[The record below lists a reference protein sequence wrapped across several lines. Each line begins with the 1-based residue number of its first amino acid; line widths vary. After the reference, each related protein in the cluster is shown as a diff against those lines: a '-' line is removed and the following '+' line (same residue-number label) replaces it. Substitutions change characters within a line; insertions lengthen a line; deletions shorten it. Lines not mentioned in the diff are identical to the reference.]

1 MNLRRFL
8 FFSKSAL
15 KHAFDNQNKMPDDQ
29 ENKKLNFGALKEFLD
44 IKTFQYNN
52 PDFIHSD
59 PISIPHLFT
68 KNEDIEIAGFLSAI
82 IAWGQRPTILKN
94 GKQLV
99 EWMDFAPHDFILNF
113 KEKDL
118 QPFKKFVHRTFNGED
133 CMYFLWSLKNI
144 YQEYQ
149 TLENAFTIDF
159 SSSEPNIK
167 QAINLFRKR
176 FFELDYPV
184 RTMKHI
190 ADPEKNSSAKRLNM
204 FLRWMVRQDKTGVDF
219 GIWQKIQPSQLVCPL
234 DVHSGNTARKLGLL
248 QRKMNDWQA
257 AEELTSLL
265 KSFDANDPVKYD
277 FALFGLGVFE
287 KF

>member
-1 MNLRRFL
+1 
-8 FFSKSAL
+8 
-15 KHAFDNQNKMPDDQ
+15 MPDDQ
-29 ENKKLNFGALKEFLD
+29 ENKKLNFDAMKEFLD
-44 IKTFQYNN
+44 IKALQYNS
-52 PDFIHSD
+52 PGFIQSD

-82 IAWGQRPTILKN
+82 IAWGQRPTIIKN
-94 GKQLV
+94 GNMLV
-99 EWMDFAPHDFILNF
+99 EWMDFSPHDFILNF

-118 QPFKKFVHRTFNGED
+118 KPFKKFVHRTFNGED
-133 CMYFLWSLKNI
+133 CEFFLWSLKNI
-144 YQEYQ
+144 YQEHQ
-149 TLENAFTIDF
+149 TLENAFIKGF
-159 SSSEPNIK
+159 SSSEPNVK

-176 FFELDYPV
+176 FFEIDHPA
-184 RTMKHI
+184 RSQKHI

-219 GIWQKIQPSQLVCPL
+219 GIWKKIQPSQLVCPL
-234 DVHSGNTARKLGLL
+234 DIHSGNTARKLGLL
-248 QRKMNDWQA
+248 NRKMNDWQA
-257 AEELTSLL
+257 AEELTTVL

>member
-1 MNLRRFL
+1 M
-8 FFSKSAL
+8 S
-15 KHAFDNQNKMPDDQ
+15 DDQ
-29 ENKKLNFGALKEFLD
+29 ENKKLNFEALKEFLD
-44 IKTFQYNN
+44 IKAFQYNN
-52 PDFIHSD
+52 PDFIESD

-68 KNEDIEIAGFLSAI
+68 KNEDIEIAGFLAAI
-82 IAWGQRPTILKN
+82 IAWGQRPTIIKN
-94 GKQLV
+94 GIRLV

-113 KEKDL
+113 TEKDL
-118 QPFKKFVHRTFNGED
+118 QPFKKFVHRTFSSED
-133 CMYFLWSLKNI
+133 CKFFPWSLKNI
-144 YQEYQ
+144 YQEHQ
-149 TLENAFTIDF
+149 TLENAFTRGF
-159 SSSEPNIK
+159 ASSEPNVK
-167 QAINLFRKR
+167 NAITLFRKR
-176 FFELDYPV
+176 FFELDYPA

-219 GIWQKIQPSQLVCPL
+219 GIWKKIQPSQLVCPL

-257 AEELTSLL
+257 AEELTTIL

-287 KF
+287 RF